1 MTNQQIGITPR
12 FARILMSEEAIYGL
26 ILVSGMVVVSGLSVG
41 TSVNA
46 LVTVLVTVIVFYLA
60 HVYAGTLGRLAAT
73 DGRAT
78 LHASLAASASSQAGC
93 CSHPFRPC
101 SCFCSEPSASL
112 RKMSPSGPRSSSIRC
127 CSADWAGRGRALEHE
142 LAPSHRRCCHHC
154 RVRRR
159 AHPAEGIHQPLTR
172 QHRMGARPAA
182 WSGRATHYEVTTPG
196 ASRRCTFPVRSRAG
210 SRKPRT
216 R

>member
-41 TSVNA
+41 TSINA

-78 LHASLAASASSQAGC
+78 LHASLAASARQSGGMLLASIPPLLVLLLGAVGILEENVALWAALVINTVLLGELGWFAVARWSTNWLPRIAGAVITAAFGGVLILLKAFI
-93 CSHPFRPC
+93 SH
-101 SCFCSEPSASL
+101 
-112 RKMSPSGPRSSSIRC
+112 
-127 CSADWAGRGRALEHE
+127 
-142 LAPSHRRCCHHC
+142 
-154 RVRRR
+154 
-159 AHPAEGIHQPLTR
+159 
-172 QHRMGARPAA
+172 
-182 WSGRATHYEVTTPG
+182 
-196 ASRRCTFPVRSRAG
+196 
-210 SRKPRT
+210 
-216 R
+216 